1 MTNVI
6 FRAIII
12 LLRFRSS
19 VLKGIIDRFLLWLI
33 GSGIILLTNFSVME
47 KVVVILM
54 MVLFFSISVF
64 FEDRKGE
71 LVVDIIVGALCVAL
85 NTGLPLLLILIY
97 DVATDLFKKKK
108 KTLFV
113 LLGTVLVCGLFSFI
127 GRDYYFIA
135 TFGENWWIVGLFATG
150 LVLSIYFAYSTVH
163 INMLY
168 KEKIRLRDDNEE
180 IVRLERARRALIVR
194 NQDAEIQM
202 ATLKERNRI
211 AREIHDNVGHLLSR
225 CILQLGA
232 VRMVHKEET
241 VAEELASVLDGL
253 NESMT
258 SIRKSVHDLH
268 NEAVDLKQSIEKLI
282 ESNSE
287 FTTDFEYDA
296 ENDFPMKIKYCIIS
310 VITEGFQNAVK
321 HSNGDSISILVREH
335 PGMYQVVFQDNGTG
349 AVIKEDGI
357 GLHNIENRVREL
369 GGMVSFSVEKGFRIF
384 ISIPKEA
391 KNETGNS

>member
-1 MTNVI
+1 M
-6 FRAIII
+6 
-12 LLRFRSS
+12 
-19 VLKGIIDRFLLWLI
+19 KGIIDRFLLWII
-33 GSGIILLTNFSVME
+33 GGAIILLADLSVME
-47 KVVVILM
+47 KVVTILIM
-54 MVLFFSISVF
+54 LLFFSLSVF
-64 FEDRKGE
+64 FEDRTGE
-71 LVVDIIVGALCVAL
+71 LLVAVATGIALISINA
-85 NTGLPLLLILIY
+85 GMPLLLVLIY
-97 DVATDLFKKKK
+97 DSATGIFKKKK
-108 KTLFV
+108 KPLLV
-113 LLGTVLVCGLFSFI
+113 LLITVVLNTLIYVCE
-127 GRDYYFIA
+127 RKYYFIEN
-135 TFGENWWIVGLFATG
+135 FGSNWWIVGLLLAG
-150 LVLSIYFAYSTVH
+150 ALLSVYFAYSTVN
-163 INMLY
+163 INQLY

-180 IVRLERARRALIVR
+180 VVRLERARRALIVR

-232 VRMVHKEET
+232 VRMIHKDEA
-241 VAEELASVLDGL
+241 VAEELQSVLEGL

-268 NEAVDLKQSIEKLI
+268 NDAVDLKQSIEKLI
-282 ESNSE
+282 ESNKE
-287 FTTDFEYDA
+287 FTTDFDYDV

-335 PGMYQVVFQDNGTG
+335 PGMYQVVFHDNGTG

>member
-1 MTNVI
+1 M
-6 FRAIII
+6 
-12 LLRFRSS
+12 
-19 VLKGIIDRFLLWLI
+19 KGIIDRFLLWII
-33 GSGIILLTNFSVME
+33 GGMAVLLSDLSVME
-47 KVVVILM
+47 KVVTILLM
-54 MVLFFSISVF
+54 LLLFSMSMF

-71 LVVDIIVGALCVAL
+71 TVIDIITGVA
-85 NTGLPLLLILIY
+85 LLILQSGMPLILILFY
-97 DVATDLFKKKK
+97 DSATGLFKKRRRK
-108 KTLFV
+108 LFV
-113 LLGTVLVCGLFSFI
+113 LLGTVVLYGLLYVC
-127 GRDYYFIA
+127 GRDYYYID
-135 TFGENWWIVGLFATG
+135 TFGQNWFIVGLLAAG
-150 LVLSIYFAYSTVH
+150 IVLAVYFAYSTV
-163 INMLY
+163 NLNLLY

-232 VRMVHKEET
+232 IKMVHKDEA
-241 VAEELASVLDGL
+241 VSEELAGVLDGL

-268 NEAVDLKQSIEKLI
+268 NESVDLRKSIQKLADD
-282 ESNSE
+282 NVK
-287 FTTDFEYDA
+287 FVTDLEYDV

-310 VITEGFQNAVK
+310 VITEGYQNAVK
-321 HSNGDSISILVREH
+321 HSNGDKISILIREH
-335 PGMYQVVFQDNGTG
+335 PGMYQLVFQDNGTG

-369 GGMVSFSVEKGFRIF
+369 GGMVSFSVENGFRIF

-391 KNETGNS
+391 N

>member
-1 MTNVI
+1 M
-6 FRAIII
+6 
-12 LLRFRSS
+12 
-19 VLKGIIDRFLLWLI
+19 KGIIDRFLLWLI

>member
-1 MTNVI
+1 M
-6 FRAIII
+6 
-12 LLRFRSS
+12 
-19 VLKGIIDRFLLWLI
+19 KGIIDRFLLWII
-33 GSGIILLTNFSVME
+33 GGAIILLADLSVME
-47 KVVVILM
+47 KVVTILIM
-54 MVLFFSISVF
+54 LLFFSLSVF
-64 FEDRKGE
+64 FEDRTGE
-71 LVVDIIVGALCVAL
+71 LLVDVATGIALISINA
-85 NTGLPLLLILIY
+85 GMPLLLVLIY
-97 DVATDLFKKKK
+97 DGATGIFKKKK
-108 KTLFV
+108 KPLLV
-113 LLGTVLVCGLFSFI
+113 LLVTVVLNTLIYVCG
-127 GRDYYFIA
+127 RKYYFIEN
-135 TFGENWWIVGLFATG
+135 FGINWWIVGLLLAG
-150 LVLSIYFAYSTVH
+150 ALLSVYFAYSTVN
-163 INMLY
+163 INQLY

-180 IVRLERARRALIVR
+180 VVRLERARRALIVR

-232 VRMVHKEET
+232 VRMIHKDEA
-241 VAEELASVLDGL
+241 VAEELQSVLEGL

-268 NEAVDLKQSIEKLI
+268 NDAVDLKQSIEKLI
-282 ESNSE
+282 ESNKE
-287 FTTDFEYDA
+287 FTTDFDYDV

-335 PGMYQVVFQDNGTG
+335 PGMYQVVFHDNGTG

>member
-1 MTNVI
+1 M
-6 FRAIII
+6 
-12 LLRFRSS
+12 
-19 VLKGIIDRFLLWLI
+19 KGIIDRFLLWII
-33 GSGIILLTNFSVME
+33 GGGIILLAELSVME
-47 KVVVILM
+47 KVVAVLIML
-54 MVLFFSISVF
+54 LFFSLSVF
-64 FEDRKGE
+64 FEDRTGE
-71 LVVDIIVGALCVAL
+71 LLVDVATGIALISINA
-85 NTGLPLLLILIY
+85 GMPLLLVLIY
-97 DVATDLFKKKK
+97 DGATGIFKKKK
-108 KTLFV
+108 KPILV
-113 LLGTVLVCGLFSFI
+113 LLITVVLNTLIYVCG
-127 GRDYYFIA
+127 RKYYFIEN
-135 TFGENWWIVGLFATG
+135 FGINWWIVGLLLAG
-150 LVLSIYFAYSTVH
+150 ALLSVYFAYSTVN
-163 INMLY
+163 INQLY

-180 IVRLERARRALIVR
+180 VVRLERARRALIVR

-232 VRMVHKEET
+232 VRMIHKDEA
-241 VAEELASVLDGL
+241 VAEELQSVLEGL

-268 NEAVDLKQSIEKLI
+268 NDAVDLKQSIEKLI
-282 ESNSE
+282 ESNKE
-287 FTTDFEYDA
+287 FTTDFDYDV

-335 PGMYQVVFQDNGTG
+335 PGMYQVVFHDNGTG

>member
-1 MTNVI
+1 M
-6 FRAIII
+6 
-12 LLRFRSS
+12 
-19 VLKGIIDRFLLWLI
+19 KGIIDRFLLWII
-33 GSGIILLTNFSVME
+33 GGGIILLAELSVME
-47 KVVVILM
+47 KVVVVLIML
-54 MVLFFSISVF
+54 LFFSLSVF
-64 FEDRKGE
+64 FEDRTGE
-71 LVVDIIVGALCVAL
+71 LLVDVATGIALISINA
-85 NTGLPLLLILIY
+85 GMPLLLVLIY
-97 DVATDLFKKKK
+97 DGATGIFKKKK
-108 KTLFV
+108 KPLLV
-113 LLGTVLVCGLFSFI
+113 LLVTVVLNTLIYVCG
-127 GRDYYFIA
+127 RKYYFIEN
-135 TFGENWWIVGLFATG
+135 FGSNWWIVGLLLAG
-150 LVLSIYFAYSTVH
+150 ALLSVYFAYSTVN
-163 INMLY
+163 INQLY

-180 IVRLERARRALIVR
+180 VVRLERARRALIVR

-232 VRMVHKEET
+232 VRMIHKDEA
-241 VAEELASVLDGL
+241 VAEELQSVLEGL

-268 NEAVDLKQSIEKLI
+268 NDAVDLKQSIEKLI
-282 ESNSE
+282 ESNKE
-287 FTTDFEYDA
+287 FTTDFDYDV
-296 ENDFPMKIKYCIIS
+296 ENDFPRKIKYCIIS

-335 PGMYQVVFQDNGTG
+335 PGMYQVVFHDNGTG

>member
-1 MTNVI
+1 M
-6 FRAIII
+6 
-12 LLRFRSS
+12 
-19 VLKGIIDRFLLWLI
+19 KGIIDRFLLWLI
-33 GSGIILLTNFSVME
+33 GSGMILLADISVME
-47 KVVVILM
+47 KVVVILV
-54 MVLFFSISVF
+54 MVLFFSMSVF

-71 LVVDIIVGALCVAL
+71 LVVDILVGVTCASL
-85 NTGLPLLLILIY
+85 NTGLPLLLILTY

-108 KTLFV
+108 KPLFV
-113 LLGTVLVCGLFSFI
+113 LLGTAIVCGLFYFI

-135 TFGENWWIVGLFATG
+135 TFGDNWWIVGLFATG
-150 LVLSIYFAYSTVH
+150 FVLSIYFAYSTVH

-232 VRMVHKEET
+232 VRMVHKEEA
-241 VAEELASVLDGL
+241 VADELSSVLAGL

-282 ESNSE
+282 ESNTE
-287 FTTDFEYDA
+287 FTTEFDYDV

>member
-1 MTNVI
+1 M
-6 FRAIII
+6 
-12 LLRFRSS
+12 
-19 VLKGIIDRFLLWLI
+19 KGIIDRFLLWII
-33 GSGIILLTNFSVME
+33 GGAIILLADLSVME
-47 KVVVILM
+47 KVVTILIM
-54 MVLFFSISVF
+54 LLFFSLSVF
-64 FEDRKGE
+64 FEDRTGE
-71 LVVDIIVGALCVAL
+71 LLVDVATGIALISINA
-85 NTGLPLLLILIY
+85 GMPLLLVLIY
-97 DVATDLFKKKK
+97 DSATGIFKKKK
-108 KTLFV
+108 KPLLV
-113 LLGTVLVCGLFSFI
+113 LLVTVVLNTLIYVCG
-127 GRDYYFIA
+127 RKYYFIEN
-135 TFGENWWIVGLFATG
+135 FGSNWWIVGLLLAG
-150 LVLSIYFAYSTVH
+150 ALLSVYFAYSTVN
-163 INMLY
+163 INQLY

-180 IVRLERARRALIVR
+180 VVRLERARRALIVR

-232 VRMVHKEET
+232 VRMIHKDEA
-241 VAEELASVLDGL
+241 VAEELQSVLEGL

-268 NEAVDLKQSIEKLI
+268 NDAVDLKQSIEKLI
-282 ESNSE
+282 ESNTE
-287 FTTDFEYDA
+287 FTTDFDYDV

-335 PGMYQVVFQDNGTG
+335 PGMYQVVFHDNGTG

>member
-1 MTNVI
+1 M
-6 FRAIII
+6 
-12 LLRFRSS
+12 
-19 VLKGIIDRFLLWLI
+19 KGIIDRFLLWI
-33 GSGIILLTNFSVME
+33 MGGMVVFLTDLSVTE
-47 KVVVILM
+47 KVVTILVM
-54 MVLFFSISVF
+54 LLFFSMSVF

-71 LVVDIIVGALCVAL
+71 TVVGIL
-85 NTGLPLLLILIY
+85 TGLAVLGLNAGMPFLLVLIY
-97 DVATDLFKKKK
+97 DSALGIFKKKK
-108 KTLFV
+108 KNLLV
-113 LLGTVLVCGLFSFI
+113 LLGTVVLYALIYVCG
-127 GRDYYFIA
+127 REYYFIEN
-135 TFGENWWIVGLFATG
+135 FGNNWWIVGVFVAAV
-150 LVLSIYFAYSTVH
+150 VLAVYFAYSTV
-163 INMLY
+163 NLNLLY

-232 VRMVHKEET
+232 VKMIHKDEP
-241 VAEELASVLDGL
+241 VAEELKGVLDGL

-287 FTTDFEYDA
+287 FITEFDYDV
-296 ENDFPMKIKYCIIS
+296 ESDFPMKIKYCIIS

-335 PGMYQVVFQDNGTG
+335 PGMYQVVFHDNGTG

-357 GLHNIENRVREL
+357 GLHNIENRVKEL

>member
-1 MTNVI
+1 M
-6 FRAIII
+6 
-12 LLRFRSS
+12 
-19 VLKGIIDRFLLWLI
+19 KGIIDRLLLWI
-33 GSGIILLTNFSVME
+33 MGAVAILLTDLSVTE
-47 KVVVILM
+47 KVVTILVM
-54 MVLFFSISVF
+54 LLFFSMSVF

-71 LVVDIIVGALCVAL
+71 LVVGILTGAAVLGINA
-85 NTGLPLLLILIY
+85 GMPLLLVLIY
-97 DVATDLFKKKK
+97 DSASGIFKKKK
-108 KTLFV
+108 KNLFV
-113 LLGTVLVCGLFSFI
+113 LLGSVVLYALIYVCG
-127 GRDYYFIA
+127 RKYYYIE
-135 TFGENWWIVGLFATG
+135 TFGSDWWIVGILLAG
-150 LVLSIYFAYSTVH
+150 VVLAIYFAYSTV
-163 INMLY
+163 NLNLLY

-232 VRMVHKEET
+232 VRMVHKEEA
-241 VAEELASVLDGL
+241 VAEELGSVLDGL

-287 FTTDFEYDA
+287 FTTEFDYDV
-296 ENDFPMKIKYCIIS
+296 EDDFPMKIKYCIIS

-321 HSNGDSISILVREH
+321 HSNGDTISILVREH

>member
-1 MTNVI
+1 M
-6 FRAIII
+6 
-12 LLRFRSS
+12 
-19 VLKGIIDRFLLWLI
+19 KGIIDRFLLWII
-33 GSGIILLTNFSVME
+33 GGGIILLAELSVME
-47 KVVVILM
+47 KVVAVLIML
-54 MVLFFSISVF
+54 LFFSLSVF
-64 FEDRKGE
+64 FEDRTGE
-71 LVVDIIVGALCVAL
+71 LLVDVATGIALISINA
-85 NTGLPLLLILIY
+85 GMPLLLVLIY
-97 DVATDLFKKKK
+97 DGATGIFKKKK
-108 KTLFV
+108 KPLLV
-113 LLGTVLVCGLFSFI
+113 LLVTVVLNTLIYVCG
-127 GRDYYFIA
+127 RKYYFIEN
-135 TFGENWWIVGLFATG
+135 FGSNWWIVGLLLAG
-150 LVLSIYFAYSTVH
+150 ALLSVYFAYSTVN
-163 INMLY
+163 INQLY

-180 IVRLERARRALIVR
+180 VVRLERARRALIVR

-232 VRMVHKEET
+232 VRMIHKDEA
-241 VAEELASVLDGL
+241 VAEELQSVLEGL

-268 NEAVDLKQSIEKLI
+268 NDAVDLKQSIEKLI
-282 ESNSE
+282 ESNKE
-287 FTTDFEYDA
+287 FTTDFDYDV
-296 ENDFPMKIKYCIIS
+296 ENDFPRKIKYCIIS

-335 PGMYQVVFQDNGTG
+335 PGMYQVVFHDNGTG